1 MIPTLIQELGE
12 GTRPIAS
19 KVDELAALRAIRLT
33 PDELS
38 EIAQIGDNTGCMALK
53 GSSRRHV
60 DSALPDQWELD
71 SELESLAARWQIDP
85 DIDLALTHSH

>member
-1 MIPTLIQELGE
+1 LK
-12 GTRPIAS
+12 A
-19 KVDELAALRAIRLT
+19 VRLT

-38 EIAQIGDNTGCMALK
+38 EIARIGDNHGCMALK

-60 DSALPDQWELD
+60 GSALPDQWELD
-71 SELESLAARWQIDP
+71 SDLEALAARWQIDP